1 MNWSD
6 AEKKEK
12 RHQEDLDR
20 LRSFRPMDD
29 TFMRG
34 LFKENLPLAE
44 LVLRIITGKPDLIL
58 TKCET
63 QADMK
68 RVTGAR
74 SICLDAYATDSAG
87 KKYDI
92 EVQRADN
99 GADPHRA
106 RYHSSVMDVEN
117 LDEKQDYKEL
127 PDTYIIFITE
137 NDYYKAGEP
146 VYTIQ
151 NMNLTLN
158 RPFNDGAHILYVN
171 GEYRDDSE
179 IGRLMHDFNCTSA
192 DEMNFELLAERTRYL
207 KENPKGVSEMCKVM
221 EDLRVESYTEG
232 REEQARMMAQK
243 LYRKGYS
250 IEEIADM
257 VEYSTEKVEEWLTP
271 KAGLNR
277 RKSARVSQRKNT
289 ISGRFCVVINS

>member
-127 PDTYIIFITE
+127 PDTYVIFITE

-207 KENPKGVSEMCKVM
+207 KENPKGVSEVCKQM
-221 EDLRVESYTEG
+221 EDLRNESILEG
-232 REEQARMMAQK
+232 IDIGDLRTTVKYYKKGKITLEEAAEDLNM
-243 LYRKGYS
+243 
-250 IEEIADM
+250 
-257 VEYSTEKVEEWLTP
+257 TVEEFKEKMNQIP
-271 KAGLNR
+271 AE
-277 RKSARVSQRKNT
+277 AV
-289 ISGRFCVVINS
+289 